1 MQNFSLLHVVGRLN
15 KPVLLKRGMAAT
27 VEEWLLAGEHLL
39 KSGATGVIF
48 CERGIRS
55 FDSASRNLMDLSA
68 VALLRHIYGMRV
80 IVDPSHAAGRR
91 DLIPA
96 LSKAALAAGA
106 DGLLVEAHPKASH
119 ALSDGPQA
127 LGKSE
132 LKSLSELF

>member
-1 MQNFSLLHVVGRLN
+1 
-15 KPVLLKRGMAAT
+15 MAAT

-39 KSGATGVIF
+39 KNGAAGVIF

-55 FDSASRNLMDLSA
+55 YDSTTRNLLDLSA

-80 IVDPSHAAGRR
+80 IVDPSHATGRR

-106 DGLLVEAHPKASH
+106 DGLLIEAHPQASL

-127 LGKSE
+127 LGESE
-132 LKSLSELF
+132 LKGISQLF